1 MAISSAENETAAAPV
16 AEVPVAEKT
25 DSSPAEPTS
34 EPAPAEASKPVS
46 RQLSAMCRSVQA
58 LDPRAPRRARTS
70 PQPTGALTR
79 PCPMQCAPPA
89 PTHSRHL

>member
-1 MAISSAENETAAAPV
+1 MAISSSETETAAAPV
-16 AEVPVAEKT
+16 AEVPVAEKI
-25 DSSPAEPTS
+25 DSSPADATS

-46 RQLSAMCRSVQA
+46 RQLSATPHVQA

-70 PQPTGALTR
+70 PQPTSALTH